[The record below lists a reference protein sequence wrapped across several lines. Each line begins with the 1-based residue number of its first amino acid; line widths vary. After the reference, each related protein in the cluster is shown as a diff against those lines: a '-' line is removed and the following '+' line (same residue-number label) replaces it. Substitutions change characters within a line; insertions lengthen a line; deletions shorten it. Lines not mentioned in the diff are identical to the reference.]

1 MATAN
6 KGLNQPVIGSSGWG
20 PSLNDNAGYIDDA
33 LGGVTS
39 ISVTGV
45 TATPVPLTIA
55 QYRNLIINFSGV
67 LTDNVT
73 YQVPSGVGGQWTV
86 QNSATGAFTITIAS
100 LGGGTSSVVSSSSV
114 FIVSDGTNISALA
127 PLPNGVTATA
137 ADLNILSG
145 QSAAGLTGTELG
157 YVNGVTSA
165 IQTQL
170 DEKVDVAGETLGGIF
185 LSTYTSVG
193 TVSSGTFTPSVS
205 SGSRNWQY
213 LLNGG
218 AFTFAAPTI
227 GSTEAVNLVV
237 YVQNTSGAGAITF
250 SGFGKVTGDPL
261 TTTVSHI
268 FYVYVTRLGTGAAIA
283 NVVAAQ

>member
-1 MATAN
+1 MATTN
-6 KGLNQPVIGSSGWG
+6 KGLNQPTIGSGSWG
-20 PSLNDNAGYIDDA
+20 DPLNDNAGYLDAA
-33 LGGVTS
+33 LGGVTT

-55 QYRNLIINFSGV
+55 QYRNLIIKFSGV
-67 LTDNVT
+67 LTANVT

-100 LGGGTSSVVSSSSV
+100 LGGGTSSVLSSSSAFV
-114 FIVSDGTNISALA
+114 VSDGTNISALA

-157 YVNGVTSA
+157 YVNGVTSP

-170 DEKVDVAGETLGGIF
+170 GEKVDVAGEVLGGVF
-185 LSTYTSVG
+185 LSTYTQVG
-193 TVSSGTFTPSVS
+193 TISSGTFTPSVS
-205 SGSRNWQY
+205 SGSRNWQN

-218 AFTFAAPTI
+218 AFTFAAPTLS
-227 GSTEAVNLVV
+227 STEAVNLVV
-237 YVQNTSGAGAITF
+237 YVQNTTGAGAITF
-250 SGFGKVTGDPL
+250 SGFGRVTGDPF
-261 TTTVSHI
+261 TTTLGHT
-268 FYVYVTRLGTGAAIA
+268 FYVYITRLATGTAIA